1 MVELIAMDTIALA
14 PEVEDALREATTHI
28 EALHAQLL
36 ADYPA
41 LKGHMAIP
49 GMFVGHGLGYFVS
62 RGLTDDQIVKHVM
75 TIVDEIRLQIV
86 KLQASAD
93 A

>member
-1 MVELIAMDTIALA
+1 MVELIAMDQLA

-41 LKGHMAIP
+41 LKGSMAIP
-49 GMFVGHGLGYFVS
+49 GMFIGHGLGYFVA
-62 RGLTDDQIVKHVM
+62 RGLTDEQIVKHVM
-75 TIVDEIRLQIV
+75 TIVDEIRVQLAR
-86 KLQASAD
+86 LQAD
-93 A
+93 V

>member
-1 MVELIAMDTIALA
+1 MVELTVMDTLA
-14 PEVEDALREATTHI
+14 PEIEDALREAATHI
-28 EALHAQLL
+28 EAFHAQLL

-49 GMFVGHGLGYFVS
+49 GMFVGHGLGYFVA
-62 RGLTDDQIVKHVM
+62 RGLTDKQIVKHVM
-75 TIVDEIRLQIV
+75 TIVDEIRIQLAR
-86 KLQASAD
+86 LQASD